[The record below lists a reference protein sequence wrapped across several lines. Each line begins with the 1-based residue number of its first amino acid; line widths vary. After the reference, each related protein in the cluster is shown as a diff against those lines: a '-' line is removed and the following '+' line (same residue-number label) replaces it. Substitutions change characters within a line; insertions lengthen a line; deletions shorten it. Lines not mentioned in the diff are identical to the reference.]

1 MKNLIINNNDD
12 FCNWNHNYPCKSGAN
27 ILAFQNQAQDRSEGQ
42 NSHLPLY
49 ILIVHRC
56 GISSSLTLKV
66 ISVMCNP
73 HDWVCLLS
81 VMYFRVFEKQTVS
94 NMMLNLE

>member
-1 MKNLIINNNDD
+1 MKRKLIQ
-12 FCNWNHNYPCKSGAN
+12 G
-27 ILAFQNQAQDRSEGQ
+27 R
-42 NSHLPLY
+42 NSHLPLC

-66 ISVMCNP
+66 IYVMCNP

-81 VMYFRVFEKQTVS
+81 VVYFRILEKQAVS